1 MREELPIYLQ
11 QNIRFLRKQLGMSQ
25 EELAK
30 KVGLN
35 RGNIAS
41 YEKGVAEPKICNLLK
56 LSYVFGVSP
65 LDLVEKDLSKI
76 ENLNGSTNGLR
87 PTNTYDEQEL
97 QQYLSKADELQMV
110 IGSLYNCHC
119 FKLKNIDAQDR
130 STQVLVSNF
139 EQLYEITHTLLH
151 SYKEVLNLLHGEV
164 SDEDEA

>member
-1 MREELPIYLQ
+1 MQDDLPIYLQ
-11 QNIRFLRKQLGMSQ
+11 QNIRFLRKRLSMSQ

-41 YEKGVAEPKICNLLK
+41 YEKGAAEPKICNLLK

-65 LDLVEKDLSKI
+65 LDLVEKDLSKAK
-76 ENLNGSTNGLR
+76 NFNGASNGLR
-87 PTNTYDEQEL
+87 QVAAHDEEAL

-151 SYKEVLNLLHGEV
+151 SYKELLNLMHGQA
-164 SDEDEA
+164 DEERA